1 MRAGSPGRLI
11 LATAIGAALTLGP
24 AAFAQSAAGQ
34 APAAASASKAK
45 ELIGLMQSKKL
56 EAIAAR
62 DPDKSGRYLAALLIP
77 NVQLLVVSATYAK
90 PSDLDARLYYKD
102 FMGAYVDLNTSIH
115 SSDKT
120 FIEDALCDGLIAQP
134 GKSLVHDSARLGAE
148 KRIFDGDFA
157 APNQK
162 NSKKISQDAYL
173 KLFSTA
179 EEQYIRV
186 LGVLIEEAKKQ
197 GEKIGNW

>member
-11 LATAIGAALTLGP
+11 LATAIGAALTFGP
-24 AAFAQSAAGQ
+24 AVFAQSAAGQ

-134 GKSLVHDSARLGAE
+134 GKSLAHDSARLGTE

-186 LGVLIEEAKKQ
+186 LGVLIDEAKKQ

>member
-1 MRAGSPGRLI
+1 MRAGSPGSFL
-11 LATAIGAALTLGP
+11 LASAVGACLSIGPVVYARP
-24 AAFAQSAAGQ
+24 ATGQ
-34 APAAASASKAK
+34 AAVAASAAK
-45 ELIGLMQSKKL
+45 VKDLIALMQTKKL

-62 DPDKSGRYLAALLIP
+62 DPEKSGRYLAALHIP
-77 NVQLLVVSATYAK
+77 NVQLLVVSAAYAK

-134 GKSLVHDSARLGAE
+134 GKSLVHDSARLGTE
-148 KRIFDGDFA
+148 KRVFDGDFA

-186 LGVLIEEAKKQ
+186 LTVLIEEAKKVT
-197 GEKIGNW
+197 EKNW

>member
-1 MRAGSPGRLI
+1 MRAGSPGTLI
-11 LATAIGAALTLGP
+11 LASAVGACLTIGTVVFARP
-24 AAFAQSAAGQ
+24 ATGQ
-34 APAAASASKAK
+34 AAVAASAAKVK
-45 ELIGLMQSKKL
+45 ELIGLMQTKKL

-62 DPDKSGRYLAALLIP
+62 DPNTSGRFLAALHIP
-77 NVQLLVVSATYAK
+77 NVQLLVVSAAYAK
-90 PSDLDARLYYKD
+90 PGDIDARLYYKD

-134 GKSLVHDSARLGAE
+134 GKSLVHDSARLGTE
-148 KRIFDGDFA
+148 KRVFDGDFA

-186 LGVLIEEAKKQ
+186 LTVLIEEAKKVT
-197 GEKIGNW
+197 EKIGN

>member
-11 LATAIGAALTLGP
+11 IATAIGAGLAIGS
-24 AAFAQSAAGQ
+24 AVFAQPSSGQ
-34 APAAASASKAK
+34 APVAASAAKAK

-62 DPDKSGRYLAALLIP
+62 DPDKSGRYLAALHIP
-77 NVQLLVVSATYAK
+77 NVQLLVVSAAYSK
-90 PSDLDARLYYKD
+90 PGDLDARLYYKD

-148 KRIFDGDFA
+148 KRVFDGDFA
-157 APNQK
+157 GPNQK

-179 EEQYIRV
+179 EEQYMRV
-186 LGVLIEEAKKQ
+186 LTVLIEEAKKQ
-197 GEKIGNW
+197 TEKIGN

>member
-11 LATAIGAALTLGP
+11 LATAIGAALAIGP
-24 AAFAQSAAGQ
+24 AAFALSAAGQ

-62 DPDKSGRYLAALLIP
+62 DPDKSGRYLAALHIP
-77 NVQLLVVSATYAK
+77 NVQLLVVSASYAK

-102 FMGAYVDLNTSIH
+102 FMGAYIDLNTSIH

-134 GKSLVHDSARLGAE
+134 GKSLVHDSARLGTQN
-148 KRIFDGDFA
+148 RVFDGDFA
-157 APNQK
+157 GPNQK

-197 GEKIGNW
+197 AEKIGNW

>member
-1 MRAGSPGRLI
+1 MRAGSPGRFI
-11 LATAIGAALTLGP
+11 LASALGVCLTIGPT
-24 AAFAQSAAGQ
+24 AFAQPPAGQ
-34 APAAASASKAK
+34 AAAAASAAKVK
-45 ELIGLMQSKKL
+45 ELVAVMQSKKL
-56 EAIAAR
+56 EAIAGR
-62 DPDKSGRYLAALLIP
+62 DPDKSGRYLAALHIP

-90 PSDLDARLYYKD
+90 PGDLDARLYYKD

-134 GKSLVHDSARLGAE
+134 GKSLVHDSARLGTE
-148 KRIFDGDFA
+148 KRVFDGDFA

-186 LGVLIEEAKKQ
+186 LTVLIEEAKKQ
-197 GEKIGNW
+197 TETIGN

>member
-11 LATAIGAALTLGP
+11 IATAIGAGLAIGS
-24 AAFAQSAAGQ
+24 AVFAQPSSGQ
-34 APAAASASKAK
+34 APVAASAAKAK
-45 ELIGLMQSKKL
+45 ELIGLMQAKKL

-62 DPDKSGRYLAALLIP
+62 DPDKSGRYLAALHIP
-77 NVQLLVVSATYAK
+77 NVQLLVVSAAYSK
-90 PSDLDARLYYKD
+90 PGDLDARLYYKD

-134 GKSLVHDSARLGAE
+134 GKSLIHDSARLGAE
-148 KRIFDGDFA
+148 KRVFDGDFA
-157 APNQK
+157 GPNQK

-179 EEQYIRV
+179 EEQYMRV
-186 LGVLIEEAKKQ
+186 LTVLIEEAKKQ
-197 GEKIGNW
+197 TEN

>member
-1 MRAGSPGRLI
+1 MRAGSPGTLI
-11 LATAIGAALTLGP
+11 LATAIGAALTIGA
-24 AAFAQSAAGQ
+24 AAFTQPPASQ
-34 APAAASASKAK
+34 APAAASAAKAK

-56 EAIAAR
+56 EALAAR
-62 DPDKSGRYLAALLIP
+62 DPDKSGRYLAALHIP
-77 NVQLLVVSATYAK
+77 NVQLLVVSAAYSK
-90 PSDLDARLYYKD
+90 PGDIDARLYYKD

-134 GKSLVHDSARLGAE
+134 GKSLVHDSARLGTE
-148 KRIFDGDFA
+148 KRVFDGDFA
-157 APNQK
+157 GPNQK

-186 LGVLIEEAKKQ
+186 LTVLIEEAKKQ
-197 GEKIGNW
+197 TERIGN